1 MALTA
6 RAGVSFCASPIN
18 WGADKPTKPSKRH
31 RAGPKSKCVKRGRMI
46 VRGGE
51 YRGGWSLPAPCWGCP
66 AAGGGPGT
74 PLQSTPC
81 RPCCTSQPCVQP
93 RPRLRPTAR
102 PCGTT
107 MLGPCS
113 HVPCLPKTGAPGAG
127 LGAHLCPRGRDST
140 QHELAQHT
148 AVEGRKQ
155 RREGGKEGRRERG
168 KEGRGRRGEQTGREQ
183 GCREQGGARAQS
195 W

>member
-1 MALTA
+1 M
-6 RAGVSFCASPIN
+6 
-18 WGADKPTKPSKRH
+18 
-31 RAGPKSKCVKRGRMI
+31 
-46 VRGGE
+46 
-51 YRGGWSLPAPCWGCP
+51 PAPCWGCP

-155 RREGGKEGRRERG
+155 RREGGEGARREGEKVKGLHSPEHLHSGGVTPLSKQGPTPTPLSGYIIAGQRESRPGNRVLGSPPSPDASARG
-168 KEGRGRRGEQTGREQ
+168 AAHQTRVQ
-183 GCREQGGARAQS
+183 GPQELRLQGL
-195 W
+195 